1 MQSLSWFKSEMQILP
16 FRTITLDNIIR
27 PFFAG
32 MQLYYMGEF
41 KQWGCP
47 TESIKQLLANTIHT
61 TTTYCKCPL
70 ASSKW
75 KWNLGFLSPPQI
87 WRRCFHFDSLIVGHR
102 FIISGRTA
110 PLVFV
115 TQFHRK
121 KQSDS
126 HKHNLQPHRWMHF
139 FFSHLSCANFGRYN
153 TNVFDIKISQDGQLL
168 NITAKKRVKTWR
180 EITK

>member
-1 MQSLSWFKSEMQILP
+1 MRMSSRIYE
-16 FRTITLDNIIR
+16 TIASKHNTYDDDLL
-27 PFFAG
+27 
-32 MQLYYMGEF
+32 QV
-41 KQWGCP
+41 P
-47 TESIKQLLANTIHT
+47 TRQQQVKVEPWLFVTAE
-61 TTTYCKCPL
+61 
-70 ASSKW
+70 
-75 KWNLGFLSPPQI
+75 I

-126 HKHNLQPHRWMHF
+126 HEHNLQHHRWMHF

-168 NITAKKRVKTWR
+168 NITAKKLVKTWR